1 MITSKDLQIF
11 LLKMQKQE
19 FQVKQDWA
27 MYQLILFNIMQNAI
41 KYNRNHGKIVVQLDF
56 TPVDD

>member
-41 KYNRNHGKIVVQLDF
+41 KYNRNHGKIVV
-56 TPVDD
+56 